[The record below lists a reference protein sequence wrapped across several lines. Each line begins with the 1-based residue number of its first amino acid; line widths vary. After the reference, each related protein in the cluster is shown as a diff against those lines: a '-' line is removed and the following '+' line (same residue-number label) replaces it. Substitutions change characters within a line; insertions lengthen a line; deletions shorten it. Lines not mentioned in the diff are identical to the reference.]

1 MTNEVFPK
9 PLVLGEATAIRRDRV
24 RPEKLQDSTYGEK
37 YDDRT
42 VFYDMIRSGDEIIA
56 VGPPLLNLEEELRK
70 SDVTFAGHAPKDV
83 KTTALERA
91 QVTRFQFEGIAPG
104 SPLFS
109 LRFQEHNE
117 VLEVAPSTEM
127 NHLFR
132 GKKVLMTLQKN
143 EELEWIVDW
152 ATYYSNVHGCDAVLL
167 YDNESSKYE
176 LEELE
181 RALSSVPGIDKAVV
195 VDWPFK
201 YGPQGGA
208 WVGNDAAWDSDFCQ
222 IGALQNARMKF
233 LRDCEGFLNVDVDE
247 LVVSN
252 GKTALFDFL
261 AESPDGVVGLEGHWV
276 VNAPI
281 GLEPGQKPRHL
292 NFFQVEGN
300 GKPCSSKWLGAPVR
314 WPDQA
319 HPTAHYVRN
328 AQSEQSP
335 EFYLAHFK
343 GINSAW
349 KNRDRIIEV
358 GDLSGLRLDEPL
370 LRCLQKAF
378 PGAVPETANLKL
390 QPANMV
396 AAQFQRWL
404 EREVFLNTRA
414 EITWAKRWT
423 WKNTVLV
430 FEVDTQY
437 GMVAFDIHLGEEG
450 LRLAVN
456 AREKGKVQ
464 SLGKALHGIEP
475 GIGPIRDKGNGFWVL
490 GLVLEEAEY
499 AIDEKREMARGV
511 LVSAIRRI
519 TKALVEPTQAPVA
532 RAADASARALVKR
545 PLRNLRGDERFEK
558 FAEKIR
564 VFSGG
569 SRIVY
574 VPNQGNWGDGLI
586 HKGTL
591 QFLTTFQFEYVQM
604 TRQDLLKQT
613 EFFSKNGA
621 RIEDLVLLSGGGG
634 SWRNAGSGNRSFMAT
649 AASRFAKSVVM
660 PHTYETGAIDG
671 LGDGNEIL
679 YSARDDS
686 LSLKSIPDATV
697 CHDMAFF
704 LQLPEL
710 FAAPTRGGTGYFLR
724 GDPEKN
730 VGAGGLP
737 PGIDLSMQGNHLS
750 NVTPFFQILNGFDK
764 IVTDRMHIAIAGGML
779 GKQVELFPGNY
790 GKANAVYEL
799 SLRANYPNVAMMSW

>member
-1 MTNEVFPK
+1 MTNEAFPK
-9 PLVLGEATAIRRDRV
+9 PLVLGDATAIRRDRV
-24 RPEKLQDSTYGEK
+24 RPEKWQDSTYGEK

-42 VFYDMIRSGDEIIA
+42 VFYDLIRSGDEIVAI
-56 VGPPLLNLEEELRK
+56 GPPLLNLEAELTRGAV
-70 SDVTFAGHAPKDV
+70 SLAGHAPKEV
-83 KTTALERA
+83 KTTALERS
-91 QVTRFQFEGIAPG
+91 QITRFLFDGIASD
-104 SPLFS
+104 SPVFTFKL
-109 LRFQEHNE
+109 QEDKE
-117 VLEVAPSTEM
+117 ALEVVPSTEM

-132 GKKVLMTLQKN
+132 GKRVLMTLQKD
-143 EELEWIVDW
+143 EELEWIIDW

-167 YDNESSKYE
+167 YDNGSSKYQ
-176 LEELE
+176 LSDLQ
-181 RALSSVPGIDKAVV
+181 RGLSSIPGIDRVVV

-222 IGALQNARMKF
+222 IGALQNARIKF

-252 GKTALFDFL
+252 GTTALFEFL
-261 AESPDGVVGLEGHWV
+261 AESPDGVVGFEGHWV
-276 VNAPI
+276 ANAPI
-281 GLEPGQKPRHL
+281 GLSPGQKPRHF

-300 GKPCSSKWLGAPVR
+300 GKACSSKWLGTPGR

-328 AQSEQSP
+328 AQAEQSP

-349 KNRDRIIEV
+349 KNKERVAEL
-358 GDLSGLRLDEPL
+358 GDLSGLKIDEPL

-378 PGAVPETANLKL
+378 PGTISETATLNL

-404 EREVFLNTRA
+404 DREIFLSTRA
-414 EITWAKRWT
+414 EIAWKKRWT

-430 FEVDTQY
+430 FEVETPY
-437 GMVAFDIHLGEEG
+437 GMVAFDIHLGGEG

-456 AREKGKVQ
+456 ARDRNQVQ
-464 SLGKALHGIEP
+464 NLRNALGQVESEV
-475 GIGPIRDKGNGFWVL
+475 GPIRDKGNGFWVL
-490 GLVLEEAEY
+490 GQVLEAPEY
-499 AIDEKREMARGV
+499 AADDKRNKARDV
-511 LVSAIRRI
+511 LVAAIRRI
-519 TKALVEPTQAPVA
+519 ARSISEPVPAPVA
-532 RAADASARALVKR
+532 RPADPAARGLVKR
-545 PLRNLRGDERFEK
+545 PLQNLRGDDRFK
-558 FAEKIR
+558 QLAETVR
-564 VFSGG
+564 RFSGG

-586 HKGTL
+586 HKGIL
-591 QFLTTFQFEYVQM
+591 QFLTTFQFDYLQM
-604 TRQDLLKQT
+604 TRHDLLKQT
-613 EFFSKNGA
+613 EFVAKNGGQ
-621 RIEDLVLLSGGGG
+621 IEDLVLLSGGGG

-649 AASRFAKSVVM
+649 AASLFAKSVVM
-660 PHTYETGAIDG
+660 PHTYETGAIGG
-671 LGDGNEIL
+671 LGSGNEIL
-679 YSARDDS
+679 YAARDDS
-686 LSLKSIPDATV
+686 LSLKSIPDAFV

-710 FAAPTRGGTGYFLR
+710 FAAPASGGTGYFLR
-724 GDPEKN
+724 GDPERN
-730 VGAGGLP
+730 ASAGGLP
-737 PGIDLSMQGNHLS
+737 PGMDLSMQGNHLS
-750 NVTPFFQILNGFDK
+750 NVTPFFQILSGFDK

-790 GKANAVYEL
+790 GKANAVYDL
-799 SLRANYPNVAMMSW
+799 SLKSNYPNVAMMSW